1 MPYPDLS
8 FADVSSAVVHQ
19 VCPVFHICNCFFPH
33 IMCTVTPKKHIM
45 CTEHILILTIP
56 LFCWQ
61 NLRPDIPRC
70 CPSAFA
76 NVMRKCWDANPD
88 KRPDMDEV
96 VQLLEA
102 LDTSKGGGMIPDG
115 QSSGCLCFTKARGP

>member
-19 VCPVFHICNCFFPH
+19 VCPVFHICNCFLFPR
-33 IMCTVTPKKHIM
+33 IMCTR
-45 CTEHILILTIP
+45 HILILIIP
-56 LFCWQ
+56 SFCWQ

>member
-1 MPYPDLS
+1 MSHLPLFTRFALCSIYT
-8 FADVSSAVVHQ
+8 ADVQLLFPFS
-19 VCPVFHICNCFFPH
+19 PRCNVQMTNIYKLFFV
-33 IMCTVTPKKHIM
+33 I
-45 CTEHILILTIP
+45 IP
-56 LFCWQ
+56 SFFRQ

>member
-19 VCPVFHICNCFFPH
+19 VCPVFHTHCNMQLLFSSQLYAFIFVIVPSFF
-33 IMCTVTPKKHIM
+33 
-45 CTEHILILTIP
+45 
-56 LFCWQ
+56 WQ